1 MLSGKL
7 IRVVLVLTTLVVGA
21 SYLAIRSS
29 RTKVEI
35 CQICAREIHS
45 GFAYTI
51 ELENGEVKVACCP
64 RCGLRFQEGGSNGVR
79 SVLAT
84 DCASGQTIE
93 ADQAYYVEGSDVHAC
108 CSLAPLKG
116 AEGEVYSL
124 HWDRCLPSLVAFKHQ
139 EAAREFQAEHGG
151 RILRYEQL
159 IEEIEEKLP
168 TGKY

>member
-7 IRVVLVLTTLVVGA
+7 VRVILVLTTLVVGA

-51 ELENGEVKVACCP
+51 GLENGEVKVACCP
-64 RCGLRFQEGGSNGVR
+64 RCGLRFQEGSPKGVR
-79 SVLAT
+79 SVWAT
-84 DCASGQTIE
+84 DYVSGQVIE
-93 ADQAYYVEGSDVHAC
+93 ANQAYYVEGSDVHAC

-116 AEGEVYSL
+116 AEGEVYNL
-124 HWDRCLPSLVAFKHQ
+124 HWDRCLPSLVAFKHR
-139 EAAREFQAEHGG
+139 EAARKFQAEHGG
-151 RILRYEQL
+151 QILRYEQL
-159 IEEIEEKLP
+159 IERMEDKPP
-168 TGKY
+168 TGRR